1 MHPWIGAGSQD
12 RQDLLH
18 ELGLE
23 TIDQLFA
30 RLPESVCIDRLDL
43 PPAQDETSLRR
54 AFFDLGLN
62 TTTAARKPSF
72 LGAGV
77 YNHIRPAAVDAVLS
91 RAEFFTSYTPYQPE
105 ISQGTLQALF
115 EFQTLMTRL
124 TGMEVSNAS
133 LYDGATAVV
142 EAVLFAFR
150 VLRLKRPRVVIADT
164 VHPIYRSVLDTYAD
178 PTGLEIVT
186 VPAGPDGRL
195 DIEAL
200 EAAITDNT
208 CCVAVQSPNFLGV
221 VEDLT
226 VVAQAAHR
234 VGALAVHVVTEALS
248 MALLKA
254 GGHFDFDVVC
264 GEAQSF
270 GVAPGYGGPHL
281 GFFTCKEKTIR
292 QMPGRLCGETLDS
305 EGNRAFCLTLSTREQ
320 HIRRAKATSNICTN
334 QGMMAL
340 AATVWLEAI
349 GGAGLRRLAEDNLS
363 RAHELARRL
372 VDEDTGWRLA
382 FPDSPFFNEFLIQ
395 GPIGGAETA
404 RKAAE
409 AGILAGIPVA
419 RWSTKW
425 PDGLLVAVTEH
436 NSSADLDALI
446 EVLAH
451 TTHHQSAT
459 RPNTP

>member
-1 MHPWIGAGSQD
+1 MHPWIGAGPED
-12 RQDLLH
+12 RRNLLD

-30 RLPESVCIDRLDL
+30 RLPEAVRIDRLDL
-43 PPAQDETSLRR
+43 PPAQDETALRR

-62 TTTAARKPSF
+62 NTTAARTPSF

-133 LYDGATAVV
+133 LYDGATALV
-142 EAVLFAFR
+142 EAALFAYR
-150 VLRLKRPRVVIADT
+150 VLRTKRSRVVLAET
-164 VHPIYRSVLDTYAD
+164 VHPIYRSVLDAYAE

-186 VPAGPDGRL
+186 VPAGTDGRL
-195 DIEAL
+195 DARAL
-200 EAAITDNT
+200 EAAVNSDT

-221 VEDLT
+221 VEDLGA
-226 VVAQAAHR
+226 VSQAAHD
-234 VGALAVHVVTEALS
+234 VGALAVHIVTEALS

-281 GFFTCKEKTIR
+281 GFFTCREKTIR
-292 QMPGRLCGETLDS
+292 QMPGRLCGETVDS
-305 EGNRAFCLTLSTREQ
+305 EGDRAFCLTLSTREQ

-334 QGMMAL
+334 QGLKAL

-349 GGAGLRRLAEDNLS
+349 GGAGLRHLAQDNLS

-372 VDEDTGWRLA
+372 VEENTGWRPA
-382 FPDSPFFNEFLIQ
+382 FPDSPFFNEFLIR
-395 GPIGGAETA
+395 GPIDGAEAA
-404 RKAAE
+404 RKAE
-409 AGILAGIPVA
+409 QAGVLAGIPVA
-419 RWSTKW
+419 RWSAQW
-425 PDGLLVAVTEH
+425 PDGLLIAVTEN
-436 NSSADLDALI
+436 NSTADFDALI
-446 EVLAH
+446 AALG
-451 TTHHQSAT
+451 SAS
-459 RPNTP
+459 